1 MSITCRL
8 RSTPANI
15 SRQARE
21 GYRSRSWYVT
31 GGSILK
37 ANWEADAP
45 FDCSTFYCKHGLK
58 RALRQAF
65 GKTCRAKG

>member
-8 RSTPANI
+8 RSAPRLGRPRHT
-15 SRQARE
+15 
-21 GYRSRSWYVT
+21 WWVT
-31 GGSILK
+31 GGQVMR
-37 ANWEADAP
+37 ANDLYGES

-65 GKTCRAKG
+65 GKTCRATG